1 MKSGQGPVETGRAF
15 VVTGCRPL
23 AAFGGRVEEK
33 VAAFLRYL
41 SAERGASP
49 RTLRNY
55 RIDLLQFFRFLQETG
70 LAVSGDGSLDLGTVD
85 HVTIR
90 AFLATLQK
98 KGLSRPSQARK
109 LATLRSFFR
118 YLSRQG
124 EVAGNPARP
133 VSSPKLPKRLA
144 PYLEVDETFRLLESL
159 RGEDPITTR
168 DRAVLELLY
177 ASGIRVGELVTLD
190 LQDLDLQAGLVKVKG
205 KGGRERIVPIG
216 RKAIAAL
223 EDYLKLRHTFIVR
236 SSAMKEPKASR
247 SVPDVPNL
255 ESPTSNDASAL
266 FFNTRGRRLQERSVR
281 AILSHYLQKSGLGRR
296 ITPHGLRHSFAT
308 HLLSAGANLR
318 AIQELLG
325 HRRLSTTQRYTAMS
339 PEQLME
345 VYDRTHPRA

>member
-1 MKSGQGPVETGRAF
+1 
-15 VVTGCRPL
+15 
-23 AAFGGRVEEK
+23 VEEK

-41 SAERGASP
+41 SVERGASP
-49 RTLRNY
+49 HTLRNY

-70 LAVSGDGSLDLGTVD
+70 LAVSGDGSLDVGTID

-90 AFLATLQK
+90 AFLATLQER
-98 KGLSRPSQARK
+98 GLSRPSQARK

-144 PYLEVDETFRLLESL
+144 PSLEVDETFQLLQSV
-159 RGEDPITTR
+159 RGEDPIQAR

-177 ASGIRVGELVTLD
+177 ASGIRVGELVALD
-190 LQDLDLQAGLVKVKG
+190 LQDLDLPAGLVKVRG

-216 RKAIAAL
+216 RKALDAL
-223 EDYLKLRHTFIVR
+223 QDYLALRHRFLARR
-236 SSAMKEPKASR
+236 STVKTSEVAREEP
-247 SVPDVPNL
+247 
-255 ESPTSNDASAL
+255 AL
-266 FFNTRGRRLQERSVR
+266 FLNTRGRRLREGSVR
-281 AILSHYLQKSGLGRR
+281 AILAHYLQKSGLGRK

-325 HRRLSTTQRYTAMS
+325 HRRLSTTQRYTAVS

>member
-1 MKSGQGPVETGRAF
+1 MED
-15 VVTGCRPL
+15 
-23 AAFGGRVEEK
+23 K

-41 SAERGASP
+41 SVERGASP
-49 RTLRNY
+49 HTLRSY
-55 RIDLLQFFRFLQETG
+55 RIDLLQFSRFLQATG
-70 LAVSGDGSLDLGTVD
+70 LAVSKDGSLEVGTID

-90 AFLATLQK
+90 AFLATLQE

-144 PYLEVDETFRLLESL
+144 PSLEVDETFRLLQSI
-159 RGEDPITTR
+159 RGEDPIQAR

-177 ASGIRVGELVTLD
+177 ASGIRVGELVALD

-223 EDYLKLRHTFIVR
+223 EDYLKLRHMFLVR
-236 SSAMKEPKASR
+236 RSAVKRPKASR
-247 SVPDVPNL
+247 LIPEVSSSQPRPPTGVP
-255 ESPTSNDASAL
+255 AL
-266 FFNTRGRRLQERSVR
+266 FFNTRGRRLREGSVR
-281 AILSHYLQKSGLGRR
+281 AILSHYLQKSGLGRK

-325 HRRLSTTQRYTAMS
+325 HRRLSTTQRYTAVS